1 LNGRIYLQTP
11 EGLRPAKITFPGE
24 DQEKLEN
31 IARVSLKMVDK
42 VIPTPISP
50 KKRRKSSKNESN
62 HDDVDQKQCI
72 TKYSPIK
79 DNEDNEKSK
88 SKGNVKFTL
97 KSDKGKVLKRM
108 STINH
113 VIENKKIRLSQ
124 CKNKREKKAEENET
138 ILEEDKEFDI
148 IKQEKMNDFTE
159 TESNN
164 CIQLLAQNNSLN
176 TEVIV
181 EDVPN
186 TSTNISKSSKSLSYI
201 IYIYNKIIYVIMYE
215 FLYKICIY

>member
-50 KKRRKSSKNESN
+50 KKRRKSSKNESS

-72 TKYSPIK
+72 AKYSPIK

-88 SKGNVKFTL
+88 SKGSVKFTL
-97 KSDKGKVLKRM
+97 KSDKGKILKRM

-113 VIENKKIRLSQ
+113 AIENKKIRLSQ
-124 CKNKREKKAEENET
+124 CKNKREKKTEENDS
-138 ILEEDKEFDI
+138 ILEENKEFDI
-148 IKQEKMNDFTE
+148 IKQEKMNDLTE
-159 TESNN
+159 TGSNN
-164 CIQLLAQNNSLN
+164 CVQLLAQNISLN
-176 TEVIV
+176 AEVIV

-186 TSTNISKSSKSLSYI
+186 TSSNINKSSKSLSYI
-201 IYIYNKIIYVIMYE
+201 IYIYNKIICNYI
-215 FLYKICIY
+215 